1 MPGFEETNL
10 WKKSLGKS
18 KEDCG
23 NNFRYYETL
32 RNEYYGFRER
42 AAKLAGEIARDL
54 PDFTIHDASHFDE
67 LWRLADLIAGDD
79 FDLNPMEAFVLG
91 GAFLIHD
98 LGLGLAAYPNGIDQL
113 RSEPNWSD
121 AIAVIL
127 REKFGRIPK
136 KEEIEKADEEAI
148 HLATEQLL
156 RKLHSDHAESLCLV
170 PWKDDN
176 NTNIYYLIGNTELR
190 NKYGPIIGKI
200 AQSHW
205 WPVSKLSEEFKIKIG
220 ALHPYPQE
228 WEIDTLKLACLLR
241 VADAS
246 HLDSSRA
253 HGFLKAIRKPKGYS
267 KEHWIFQEHLQQ
279 PYIKNCRLV
288 FTSGDKFPIDES
300 ASWWLCF
307 DMLKMVDRELH
318 QVDALLA
325 DSGQKRLAAN
335 GVAGVESAER
345 MSEFI
350 QTENWMP
357 VNAQIKIT
365 DVPRLVLKFG
375 GKELYGNDLT
385 VPLRELIQNASDSI
399 RARRIIEDRPSN
411 WGDIIVRLGKDSEGD
426 WIEVEDT
433 GIGMSTEVLTGPLLD
448 FGNSYWGSSL
458 MVNEFPGLISK
469 GLQSSGKY
477 GIGFFSVFMLGD
489 RVHVTSRRSDFALRD
504 TQVLE
509 IDCGIDSRPILRKAE
524 VSECIRDGGTKVRV
538 WLKSPPEDG
547 LLRPTERD
555 RACSIEELCEW
566 LCPCLDVNFYVEKE
580 NLRRKLVIASSD
592 WTTIP
597 CDKLLKRI
605 SILEKGS
612 EDIWAKNIA
621 LIKDIIRPILDK
633 SGRVISRAC
642 ILPYSIFEHD
652 ESAYYDLSGIV
663 CADGF
668 RSSDISGIAGIF
680 IGEIIG
686 VARDIAIP
694 VVDREALAKW
704 ASEQANLV
712 SDLIEDPEDQA
723 YCANIVRICGG
734 STGKLKIAKSAQGWL
749 DAKQIIQIFRP
760 IDELLLIGSS
770 DLDYLTD
777 KFGAIKLNDNVLSTN
792 DSSVTIFNSIFS
804 STKSNERIEWP
815 ESSLDKGYGIPY
827 RKFLEG
833 AILDSL
839 VKSWSTTL
847 DCIMK
852 IAEKSANGK
861 RIIREIGEA
870 NGKPIS
876 AEIDKIIKR
885 P

>member
-67 LWRLADLIAGDD
+67 LWRLVDLIAGDD

-205 WPVSKLSEEFKIKIG
+205 WPVSKLSDEFKIKIG

-411 WGDIIVRLGKDSEGD
+411 WGDIVVRLGKDSEGD

-458 MVNEFPGLISK
+458 MVDEFPGLISK

-477 GIGFFSVFMLGD
+477 GIGFFSAFMLGD
-489 RVHVTSRRSDFALRD
+489 RIHVTSRRFDSALRD

-509 IDCGIDSRPILRKAE
+509 IDCGIDSRPILRKAK
-524 VSECIRDGGTKVRV
+524 VSEYIRDGGTKVRI

-547 LLRPTERD
+547 LLKPGNRN
-555 RACSIEELCEW
+555 RACSLDELCEW
-566 LCPCLDVNFYVEKE
+566 LCPCLDVNLYVEQE
-580 NLRRKLVIASSD
+580 NLERKMIVASSD
-592 WTTIP
+592 WMQIP
-597 CDKLLKRI
+597 SEELLKRI
-605 SILEKGS
+605 YVLEKDSYGRW
-612 EDIWAKNIA
+612 EKNIA
-621 LIKDIIRPILDK
+621 AIKDIIRPIYDK
-633 SGRVISRAC
+633 SGRIVSRAC
-642 ILPYSIFEHD
+642 ILPESILENPSSFRG
-652 ESAYYDLSGIV
+652 GIV

-668 RSSDISGIAGIF
+668 RSSSISGITGIL
-680 IGEIIG
+680 IGTSRGI
-686 VARDIAIP
+686 ARDSAFP
-694 VVDREALAKW
+694 VVNREDFAKW
-704 ASEQANLV
+704 ASEQANLIF
-712 SDLIEDPEDQA
+712 DLVKDPEDQSHLA
-723 YCANIVRICGG
+723 IIIRSGG
-734 STGKLKIAKSAQGWL
+734 GNAGKLKIALGAKGWL
-749 DAKQIIQIFRP
+749 DAKQIIHDFRST
-760 IDELLLIGSS
+760 DELLIITSS
-770 DLDYLTD
+770 ELEDLGYQPTD
-777 KFGAIKLNDNVLSTN
+777 IILNNNVLCTHNSLSFFFVH
-792 DSSVTIFNSIFS
+792 SSFQ
-804 STKSNERIEWP
+804 NERIE
-815 ESSLDKGYGIPY
+815 ELDSPFRIEYSNLHKIY
-827 RKFLEG
+827 LEW
-833 AILDSL
+833 AILDAL
-839 VKSWSTTL
+839 AESWSTTL
-847 DCIMK
+847 DNLIK
-852 IAEKSANGK
+852 ISEEPAAGK
-861 RIIREIGEA
+861 KIIKEIGEA
-870 NGKPIS
+870 SGTTIS
-876 AEIDKIIKR
+876 AEITRIVKR